1 MAFERASGVEED
13 GIACILGMS
22 SRAPVQRDKA
32 SARVWRKRGRGP
44 TMSPLPA
51 IVYTWLIILAHLRAF
66 ISARPAV
73 LQVSHQVYSSR
84 SHTQFNKKY
93 KLNVRDQLSKDI
105 KFWSTLNKS
114 TPITPTRMLQ

>member
-1 MAFERASGVEED
+1 MMTVDSEDNPIKVTFHVIQVED
-13 GIACILGMS
+13 DSIACILWMS

-51 IVYTWLIILAHLRAF
+51 IVYTWLIILAHLRAL
-66 ISARPAV
+66 ILARPVV

-84 SHTQFNKKY
+84 SPPVQQKY
-93 KLNVRDQLSKDI
+93 TN
-105 KFWSTLNKS
+105 
-114 TPITPTRMLQ
+114 